1 MLNRVIE
8 IVAEVMAAPPNAI
21 DESTS
26 SATLEA
32 WDSLRHMNLIVAI
45 EDGFD
50 IVLDEDAFARLDS
63 VRAIVEELHRARAA
77 A

>member
-8 IVAEVMAAPPNAI
+8 IFAEVMAVPPNTI
-21 DESTS
+21 DEQTS
-26 SATLEA
+26 STTLEA
-32 WDSLRHMNLIVAI
+32 WDSLRHMNLIVAL

-50 IVLDEDAFARLDS
+50 VVLDEDTFSRLDS
-63 VRAIVEELHRARAA
+63 IRTIVEELQRARAA

>member
-8 IVAEVMAAPPNAI
+8 IVAEVMAVPPQTI

-26 SATLEA
+26 PVTLEA
-32 WDSLRHMNLIVAI
+32 WDSLRHMNLIVAL
-45 EDGFD
+45 EDRFD
-50 IVLDEDAFARLDS
+50 IVLDEEAFARLDS
-63 VRAIVEELHRARAA
+63 VRAIVSELQRARAA

>member
-8 IVAEVMAAPPNAI
+8 IVAEVMAVPPHTI
-21 DESTS
+21 DQTTS
-26 SATLEA
+26 SVTLEA
-32 WDSLRHMNLIVAI
+32 WDSLRHMNLIVAL

-50 IVLDEDAFARLDS
+50 VILDEDAFARLDS